1 MTKMYT
7 KEAFIRDSLF
17 LFGETK
23 GNTVEIPGRGNID
36 LYDLPMIGF
45 ADAGDEL
52 FRQYKQP
59 EIIGTNF
66 LTPVQIQLSPF
77 SCRLQRKYD
86 RATGQTGWSR
96 HWNGCT
102 EG

>member
-36 LYDLPMIGF
+36 LYDLY
-45 ADAGDEL
+45 
-52 FRQYKQP
+52 R
-59 EIIGTNF
+59 
-66 LTPVQIQLSPF
+66 
-77 SCRLQRKYD
+77 RKK
-86 RATGQTGWSR
+86 
-96 HWNGCT
+96 
-102 EG
+102 